1 MQSWLSRLEP
11 RTNNHD
17 NKCASD
23 LVYAFDNNQRLQK
36 VWLSRNSNKQTQ
48 EVMTNVIKL
57 ELKVYYFQKSTQ
69 FHPQTWRNYEKI
81 KSFDEHF
88 FSTKKENIESLR
100 KGFETVLCFDE
111 TDQIQHKI
119 SANELKAQPIYCKQC
134 NKVFD
139 KKKIK
144 CDENQRHGTSLFEPI
159 STRIVPQKNEKQ
171 VKSTN

>member
-1 MQSWLSRLEP
+1 MFIEE
-11 RTNNHD
+11 
-17 NKCASD
+17 
-23 LVYAFDNNQRLQK
+23 V
-36 VWLSRNSNKQTQ
+36 KQTL
-48 EVMTNVIKL
+48 EVMTTIIKL
-57 ELKVYYFQKSTQ
+57 ELEDYSFQKSPN
-69 FHPQTWRNYEKI
+69 FHPQTWRNYEIIKKI
-81 KSFDEHF
+81 RLHF
-88 FSTKKENIESLR
+88 FPTKKENIESLR